1 MKDTYRQW
9 LDVRA
14 KWREQEGDSLKPSE
28 ELASKLRASYIAM
41 LRLVAKGKR
50 LEGRGMP
57 TGPKLFGD
65 RRFTA
70 TSKVDDDGSYL
81 PETTALRRIERV
93 KQGRLS
99 WEELQPR
106 TN

>member
-1 MKDTYRQW
+1 MDQFKGGGSVNEDEKV
-9 LDVRA
+9 DGDDAA
-14 KWREQEGDSLKPSE
+14 KEDGDEAP
-28 ELASKLRASYIAM
+28 A
-41 LRLVAKGKR
+41 GKR

-57 TGPKLFGD
+57 TGPMLFGD

-70 TSKVDDDGSYL
+70 TSKMEDGSDL
-81 PETTALRRIERV
+81 KTTALERIERE

-99 WEELQPR
+99 WQELKPR